1 MVIREP
7 ASKYPMNMGWLEK
20 SDNQQT
26 GMLQQCRTSSN
37 AQKQQITFFKITT
50 ALQPRRHCKAHE
62 NEKMKNEI
70 RMISGFLALN
80 IMIISLVVHL
90 SMRGGIKFERI
101 LGQLLS

>member
-7 ASKYPMNMGWLEK
+7 ASKDPMNMGWLEK
-20 SDNQQT
+20 SDHQQT
-26 GMLQQCRTSSN
+26 DILQQCRTSSN
-37 AQKQQITFFKITT
+37 AQKQQSTFFKITT
-50 ALQPRRHCKAHE
+50 ALQPRRHCKADE

-70 RMISGFLALN
+70 RLISGFLALN

-101 LGQLLS
+101 LGQLLN